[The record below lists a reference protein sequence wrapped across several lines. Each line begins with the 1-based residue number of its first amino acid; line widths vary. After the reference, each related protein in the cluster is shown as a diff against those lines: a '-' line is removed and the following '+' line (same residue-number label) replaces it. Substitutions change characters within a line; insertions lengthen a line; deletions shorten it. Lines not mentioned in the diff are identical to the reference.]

1 METLL
6 CPRHKLNYS
15 LYCHTDNEPIC
26 LKCIEMQDDYTEE
39 ALQEKAKNEGIKID
53 DLLIGGKQ
61 HYEHTY
67 KSLK

>member
-1 METLL
+1 
-6 CPRHKLNYS
+6 
-15 LYCHTDNEPIC
+15 
-26 LKCIEMQDDYTEE
+26 MQDDYTEE
-39 ALQEKAKNEGIKID
+39 ALQEKAKNEGLKID